1 MEIEETLKTIKLLKQ
16 HYNGSNTLQDEIDLL
31 KLLRKQQDERSI
43 NNYDM
48 DEMVSFNTGILEVVV
63 AALEKLSKNE

>member
-1 MEIEETLKTIKLLKQ
+1 MTIEESLKIVKLLKQ
-16 HYNGSNTLQDEIDLL
+16 HYNGSNTLKDEIDLL
-31 KLLRKQQDERSI
+31 KLLRKNQDERSI

-63 AALEKLSKNE
+63 SVLEELVKNE